1 METAYTNQKYHK
13 GTVLKFLNIAIHYR
27 NRLAK
32 LDKNGHTVYQPYFF
46 PIAIFVYVFPLHL
59 TYTIIYFLLLHLQS
73 VLSLINLFYQLTEDP
88 LVPIGPAI
96 PFGPRGP

>member
-1 METAYTNQKYHK
+1 MDT
-13 GTVLKFLNIAIHYR
+13 
-27 NRLAK
+27 
-32 LDKNGHTVYQPYFF
+32 DYQPYFF
-46 PIAIFVYVFPLHL
+46 PIAIFVYVSPLHL
-59 TYTIIYFLLLHLQS
+59 TYTIIYFLLFHLQF